1 MTELARIGKARLHAG
16 ELSAKATI
24 PMNSYLK
31 MSQAVL
37 SKSRQPLT
45 AREILDAA
53 YRLQLVPDHLFG
65 KTQYKT
71 LHARL
76 CEDILRNRRA
86 SPFARTAPGR
96 FSLASRLEA
105 GGSKSEYVAPKRS
118 YQLKQFDVL
127 CANRDELDSALQ
139 GGMKLVEFPSIA
151 QRFRRQVPLRI
162 AEKDS
167 RLVHLRL
174 FVMIGSSS
182 GLLTMSALDGS
193 EFGSGRAI
201 GLLGFLRG
209 SDADLFS
216 DEPYGIDLAAKRT
229 IAEQSSASVRRIHE
243 LTRSQ
248 PGRTLR
254 CIRVADAHS
263 RNNSVVLFVQYQCE
277 KPDEFIRFFP
287 TSRAPRWT
295 RVPAE
300 INNIST
306 LERVSSCFVELAADG
321 AVAIA

>member
-1 MTELARIGKARLHAG
+1 
-16 ELSAKATI
+16 
-24 PMNSYLK
+24 MNSYLK
-31 MSQAVL
+31 ISQAVL

-65 KTQYKT
+65 KTQHKT

-76 CEDILRNRRA
+76 CEDILHNRRA
-86 SPFARTAPGR
+86 SLFARTAPGR
-96 FSLASRLEA
+96 FSLASRLET
-105 GGSKSEYVAPKRS
+105 GGSRSEYIAPQRS

-127 CANRDELDSALQ
+127 CADREELDSALQ
-139 GGMKLVEFPSIA
+139 GGMELVEFSSIA
-151 QRFRRQVPLRI
+151 PRFRRQVPLRI

-167 RLVHLRL
+167 RLVYLRL
-174 FVMIGSSS
+174 LVMICSNS
-182 GLLTMSALDGS
+182 GLLTLAAMDGS
-193 EFGSGRAI
+193 EFGTGRAI
-201 GLLGFLRG
+201 GLLGLLRG

-216 DEPYGIDLAAKRT
+216 DEPYGIDLAARRT
-229 IAEQSSASVRRIHE
+229 IAEQSSASVRRIRE
-243 LTRSQ
+243 LTRRHPEQ
-248 PGRTLR
+248 TLR

-263 RNNSVVLFVQYQCE
+263 RNNSVILLVQYRCE

-287 TSRAPRWT
+287 ASRAPRWT

-300 INNIST
+300 INDIST
-306 LERVSSCFVELAADG
+306 LERVSSRFVELAANG

>member
-1 MTELARIGKARLHAG
+1 
-16 ELSAKATI
+16 
-24 PMNSYLK
+24 MNSYLK

-65 KTQYKT
+65 KTQHKT

-76 CEDILRNRRA
+76 CEDILHNRRA
-86 SPFARTAPGR
+86 SLFARTAPGR

-105 GGSKSEYVAPKRS
+105 GGSKSEYVAPQRS

-127 CANRDELDSALQ
+127 CADRQELDSALQ
-139 GGMKLVEFPSIA
+139 GGTGLVDFPSIA
-151 QRFRRQVPLRI
+151 KQFRRQVPLRI

-174 FVMIGSSS
+174 LVMICSSR
-182 GLLTMSALDGS
+182 GLLTLAAMDGS

-216 DEPYGIDLAAKRT
+216 HEPYGIDLAARRT

-248 PGRTLR
+248 PGRALR
-254 CIRVADAHS
+254 CIRITDS
-263 RNNSVVLFVQYQCE
+263 QGRDNSVVLFVQYQCE
-277 KPDEFIRFFP
+277 RPEEFVRFFP
-287 TSRAPRWT
+287 ANRAPRWT

-300 INNIST
+300 INDTST
-306 LERVSSCFVELAADG
+306 LERVSSRFVELAADG

>member
-1 MTELARIGKARLHAG
+1 
-16 ELSAKATI
+16 
-24 PMNSYLK
+24 MNSYLK

-76 CEDILRNRRA
+76 CEDILHKRR
-86 SPFARTAPGR
+86 SSLFVRTAPGR
-96 FSLASRLEA
+96 FSLAARFDRD
-105 GGSKSEYVAPKRS
+105 GSKNEYIAPPRS

-127 CANRDELDSALQ
+127 CADRKGLDSALHDWT
-139 GGMKLVEFPSIA
+139 GPVEFSSIA
-151 QRFRRQVPLRI
+151 QQFQRQVPLRE

-167 RLVHLRL
+167 KLVHLRL
-174 FVMIGSSS
+174 FVMICSSN
-182 GLLTMSALDGS
+182 GLLTLTAMAGT
-193 EFGSGRAI
+193 EFGNGRAI

-209 SDADLFS
+209 ADADLFS

-229 IAEQSSASVRRIHE
+229 IAEQSSASVRQIHE
-243 LTRSQ
+243 LTRRHPEQ
-248 PGRTLR
+248 TLC
-254 CIRVADAHS
+254 CIRVADAFS

-277 KPDEFIRFFP
+277 KPDEFIHLFP
-287 TSRAPRWT
+287 ASRVPRWT
-295 RVPAE
+295 RIPAE
-300 INNIST
+300 INDIST
-306 LERVSSCFVELAADG
+306 LERVSSCFVKLAADG

>member
-1 MTELARIGKARLHAG
+1 
-16 ELSAKATI
+16 
-24 PMNSYLK
+24 MNSYLK
-31 MSQAVL
+31 ISQAVL

-76 CEDILRNRRA
+76 CEDILHNRRA
-86 SPFARTAPGR
+86 SLFARTAPGR

-105 GGSKSEYVAPKRS
+105 GGSKSEYVAPQRS

-127 CANRDELDSALQ
+127 CADREELDSAIQ
-139 GGMKLVEFPSIA
+139 EGTGLVEFPLIA
-151 QRFRRQVPLRI
+151 QQFRRQVPLRI

-167 RLVHLRL
+167 GLVHLRL
-174 FVMIGSSS
+174 LVMLCSSN
-182 GLLTMSALDGS
+182 GLLTLAAMDGS

-216 DEPYGIDLAAKRT
+216 DEPYGIDLAARRT

-243 LTRSQ
+243 LTRRH

-263 RNNSVVLFVQYQCE
+263 RNNSVVLFVQYQCA
-277 KPDEFIRFFP
+277 KPDEFIRYFP
-287 TSRAPRWT
+287 ASRAPRWT

-300 INNIST
+300 INDTST
-306 LERVSSCFVELAADG
+306 LERVSSRFVELAADG

>member
-1 MTELARIGKARLHAG
+1 
-16 ELSAKATI
+16 
-24 PMNSYLK
+24 MNSYLK
-31 MSQAVL
+31 MSEAVL

-65 KTQYKT
+65 KTQHKT

-76 CEDILRNRRA
+76 CEDILHNRRA
-86 SPFARTAPGR
+86 SLFARTAPGR

-105 GGSKSEYVAPKRS
+105 GGNKSEYVAPQRS

-127 CANRDELDSALQ
+127 CADREGLDSALQ
-139 GGMKLVEFPSIA
+139 GVTGLVEFTSIA
-151 QRFRRQVPLRI
+151 QQFRRQVPLRI
-162 AEKDS
+162 AEKDL

-174 FVMIGSSS
+174 LVMICSNS
-182 GLLTMSALDGS
+182 GLLTLAAMDGA

-209 SDADLFS
+209 SDTDLFS
-216 DEPYGIDLAAKRT
+216 DEPYGIDSAARRT
-229 IAEQSSASVRRIHE
+229 IAEQSSVSVRRIHE
-243 LTRSQ
+243 LTSRH
-248 PGRTLR
+248 PARTLR
-254 CIRVADAHS
+254 CIRVADAYS
-263 RNNSVVLFVQYQCE
+263 RNNSVVLLAQYRCE

-287 TSRAPRWT
+287 ASRAPRWM

-300 INNIST
+300 INDIST
-306 LERVSSCFVELAADG
+306 LERVSSRFIELAG
-321 AVAIA
+321 NGGVAIA

>member
-1 MTELARIGKARLHAG
+1 
-16 ELSAKATI
+16 
-24 PMNSYLK
+24 MNSYLK

-53 YRLQLVPDHLFG
+53 YRLQLVPGHLFG

-76 CEDILRNRRA
+76 CEDILHNRRA
-86 SPFARTAPGR
+86 SLFARTAPGR

-105 GGSKSEYVAPKRS
+105 GGSSKSEYVAPQRS

-127 CANRDELDSALQ
+127 CADREELDSALQ
-139 GGMKLVEFPSIA
+139 GGTGLFEFPSIA
-151 QRFRRQVPLRI
+151 QQFRRQVPLRI
-162 AEKDS
+162 AERDS
-167 RLVHLRL
+167 GLVHLRL
-174 FVMIGSSS
+174 LVMICSSS
-182 GLLTMSALDGS
+182 GLLTLAAMDGS

-216 DEPYGIDLAAKRT
+216 DEPYGIDLAARRT

-243 LTRSQ
+243 LTRRH

-287 TSRAPRWT
+287 ASRAPRWT

-300 INNIST
+300 INDIST
-306 LERVSSCFVELAADG
+306 LERVSSRFVELAADS

>member
-1 MTELARIGKARLHAG
+1 
-16 ELSAKATI
+16 
-24 PMNSYLK
+24 MNSYLK
-31 MSQAVL
+31 MSQTVL

-76 CEDILRNRRA
+76 CEDILHKSRA
-86 SPFARTAPGR
+86 SLFVRTAPGR
-96 FSLASRLEA
+96 FSLASRLES
-105 GGSKSEYVAPKRS
+105 GGSRSEYVAPRRS

-127 CANRDELDSALQ
+127 CADRKELDSALQ
-139 GGMKLVEFPSIA
+139 SGAGPIDFQSIA
-151 QRFRRQVPLRI
+151 HWFRHQVPLRV
-162 AEKDS
+162 AEKDPN
-167 RLVHLRL
+167 LVHLRL
-174 FVMIGSSS
+174 LVMIGSSR
-182 GLLTMSALDGS
+182 GLLTLTALEGS

-229 IAEQSSASVRRIHE
+229 IAEQSTASARRIHE
-243 LTRSQ
+243 LTS
-248 PGRTLR
+248 GRPRRALR
-254 CIRVADAHS
+254 CIRIADAQS
-263 RNNSVVLFVQYQCE
+263 RDNSVVLFVQYKCE
-277 KPDEFIRFFP
+277 RPDEFIRFFP
-287 TSRAPRWT
+287 ASRAPRWT

-300 INNIST
+300 INDIST
-306 LERVSSCFVELAADG
+306 LERVSSRFVEFAADG

>member
-1 MTELARIGKARLHAG
+1 
-16 ELSAKATI
+16 
-24 PMNSYLK
+24 MNSYLT

-45 AREILDAA
+45 AREILNAA

-76 CEDILRNRRA
+76 CEDILHNRRA
-86 SPFARTAPGR
+86 SLFIRTAPGR
-96 FSLASRLEA
+96 FSLASRLEG
-105 GGSKSEYVAPKRS
+105 GGSKSEYVAPRRS

-127 CANRDELDSALQ
+127 CADRKELDSALQ
-139 GGMKLVEFPSIA
+139 SGARPVEFQSIA
-151 QRFRRQVPLRI
+151 QWFRRQVPLRI
-162 AEKDS
+162 AEKDPN
-167 RLVHLRL
+167 LVHLRL
-174 FVMIGSSS
+174 LVMIGSSS
-182 GLLTMSALDGS
+182 GWLTLAALEGS
-193 EFGSGRAI
+193 EFGSGRTI

-243 LTRSQ
+243 LTRRQ
-248 PGRTLR
+248 PGLALR
-254 CIRVADAHS
+254 CVRIADAQS
-263 RNNSVVLFVQYQCE
+263 RDNSVVLFVQYQCE
-277 KPDEFIRFFP
+277 RPNEFIRFFP
-287 TSRAPRWT
+287 ASRAPRWT
-295 RVPAE
+295 RLPAE
-300 INNIST
+300 INDIST
-306 LERVSSCFVELAADG
+306 LECVSSRFVALAADG